1 MSDRVVV
8 KLGGSLLVQSETP
21 AKLRHWLADQFSDAQ
36 VNLIVGGGRMIDS
49 LRELDLIH
57 AFDEV
62 AMHWRCVRA
71 LRLTSELASEW
82 LPNAHRVTTCAEF
95 NRHRNSN
102 ETGVFLIA
110 VDTFYSP
117 DDGDRLPQSWST
129 TSDSIAALLANKLL
143 IDKLWLLKSCAVADD
158 LSVEQA
164 IRLGI
169 VDEAFGK
176 LSESLQVSWATL

>member
-8 KLGGSLLVQSETP
+8 KLGGSLLIQSETP
-21 AKLRHWLADQFSDAQ
+21 AKLRHWLDDQFPDAQ
-36 VNLIVGGGRMIDS
+36 VNLIVGGGRLIDS
-49 LRELDLIH
+49 LRELDSIH

-71 LRLTSELASEW
+71 LRLTLELVSEW
-82 LPNAHRVTTCAEF
+82 LPNAHRVTTIDEF
-95 NRHRNSN
+95 ERHRHSK

-110 VDTFYSP
+110 IDTFYSQA
-117 DDGDRLPQSWST
+117 DGEVLPQSWST

-143 IDKLWLLKSCAVADD
+143 IKKLWLLKSCTVADD

-176 LSESLQVSWATL
+176 LSEPLQVNWAML